1 MTKAEKLTLT
11 TMTANA
17 WLALHEAEFDNA
29 SHATS
34 WATYQELNSNKY
46 THGLRS
52 EWASLSELCD
62 ALKIDM
68 NDNSKLD
75 PSVATI
81 MDKCSEL
88 MTATWLI
95 YSVFPDYPFGH
106 DCATSTET
114 DADADNQ
121 SEEEEG

>member
-1 MTKAEKLTLT
+1 MTKAERLTLT
-11 TMTANA
+11 TMTAKA
-17 WLALHEAEFDNA
+17 WKTLHEQELENA

-34 WATYQELNSNKY
+34 WATYDELNSNKY
-46 THGLRS
+46 THGLRC
-52 EWASLSELCD
+52 EWASLSLLCD

-88 MTATWLI
+88 STATWAI
-95 YSVFPDYPFGH
+95 YREFPDYPFRNT
-106 DCATSTET
+106 DTE
-114 DADADNQ
+114 
-121 SEEEEG
+121 G

>member
-17 WLALHEAEFDNA
+17 WLALHEAEFNNA

-34 WATYQELNSNKY
+34 WAHYEELNSNKY
-46 THGLRS
+46 THGRRC
-52 EWASLSELCD
+52 EWASLSDLCD

-68 NDNSKLD
+68 NDNTQLD

-81 MDKCSEL
+81 MQTCVEL
-88 MTATWLI
+88 TSATWAI
-95 YSVFPDYPFGH
+95 YKEFPDYPFRNV
-106 DCATSTET
+106 DTE
-114 DADADNQ
+114 
-121 SEEEEG
+121 G

>member
-34 WATYQELNSNKY
+34 WATYQELNSNIY

-52 EWASLSELCD
+52 EWASLNALCD
-62 ALKIDM
+62 ALHIDM

-81 MDKCSEL
+81 MDKCCEL
-88 MTATWLI
+88 STATWLI
-95 YSVFPDYPFGH
+95 YSLLPDYPFGK
-106 DCATSTET
+106 TNET
-114 DADADNQ
+114 DANNQ
-121 SEEEEG
+121 NEEEEEG

>member
-1 MTKAEKLTLT
+1 MTKSEKLTLT

-34 WATYQELNSNKY
+34 WAHYEELNSNIY
-46 THGLRS
+46 THGLRC

-68 NDNSKLD
+68 NDYDSLT

-81 MDKCSEL
+81 MQKCSEL
-88 MTATWLI
+88 STATWAI
-95 YSVFPDYPFGH
+95 YREFPDYPYGH
-106 DCATSTET
+106 DCETSTET

>member
-17 WLALHEAEFDNA
+17 WLALHEAEFDNVQ
-29 SHATS
+29 SSTS
-34 WATYQELNSNKY
+34 WATYQELNSNNY
-46 THGLRS
+46 THGLRC
-52 EWASLSELCD
+52 EWASLYNLCD

-68 NDNSKLD
+68 NDDSQLD

-88 MTATWLI
+88 STATWSI
-95 YSVFPDYPFGH
+95 YKEFSDYPFRNT
-106 DCATSTET
+106 DETET
-114 DADADNQ
+114 DADNQ
-121 SEEEEG
+121 NEEEEG

>member
-1 MTKAEKLTLT
+1 MTKAERLTIT

-34 WATYQELNSNKY
+34 WATYQALNSNIY

-52 EWASLSELCD
+52 EWASLSDLCD

-68 NDNSKLD
+68 NDNASLD

-81 MDKCSEL
+81 MDKCFEL
-88 MTATWLI
+88 MTKAFKI
-95 YSVFPDYPFGH
+95 YREFPDYPFRN
-106 DCATSTET
+106 TSETET
-114 DADADNQ
+114 DATNQ
-121 SEEEEG
+121 NEEEMEG

>member
-1 MTKAEKLTLT
+1 MTKSEKLILT

-17 WLALHEAEFDNA
+17 WLALHEVEFDNVQ
-29 SHATS
+29 SSTS
-34 WATYQELNSNKY
+34 WATYQELNSNDY
-46 THGLRS
+46 TYGLRC
-52 EWASLSELCD
+52 EWASLSNLCD

-88 MTATWLI
+88 STATWEI
-95 YSVFPDYPFGH
+95 YRKFPDYPFRNT
-106 DCATSTET
+106 DETET
-114 DADADNQ
+114 DATNQ
-121 SEEEEG
+121 NDEMEG

>member
-17 WLALHEAEFDNA
+17 WLALNEAEFDNA
-29 SHATS
+29 SCATS

-62 ALKIDM
+62 ALKINM
-68 NDNSKLD
+68 HDNSKLD

-88 MTATWLI
+88 CTATWSI
-95 YSVFPDYPFGH
+95 YREFPDYPFRN
-106 DCATSTET
+106 TSET
-114 DADADNQ
+114 DADATNQ
-121 SEEEEG
+121 NEEEEA

>member
-1 MTKAEKLTLT
+1 MTKSEKLTLT

-17 WLALHEAEFDNA
+17 WLALHEAEFDNVQ
-29 SHATS
+29 SSTS

-46 THGLRS
+46 THGLRC
-52 EWASLSELCD
+52 EWASLSLLCD

-68 NDNSKLD
+68 NDDSQLD
-75 PSVATI
+75 LSVATI
-81 MDKCSEL
+81 MNKCSEL

>member
-1 MTKAEKLTLT
+1 MTKAERLTLT

-34 WATYQELNSNKY
+34 WAHYEELNSNRY

-62 ALKIDM
+62 ALHIDM
-68 NDNSKLD
+68 NDDTQLD

-81 MDKCSEL
+81 MKQCVEL
-88 MTATWLI
+88 STATWSI
-95 YSVFPDYPFGH
+95 YHQFSDYPYR
-106 DCATSTET
+106 DV
-114 DADADNQ
+114 
-121 SEEEEG
+121 

>member
-1 MTKAEKLTLT
+1 MTKSEKLILT

-17 WLALHEAEFDNA
+17 WLALREAEFDNVQ
-29 SHATS
+29 SSTS
-34 WATYQELNSNKY
+34 WATYQELNSNIY
-46 THGLRS
+46 THGLRC
-52 EWASLSELCD
+52 EWASLSLLCD

-95 YSVFPDYPFGH
+95 YSVFPDYPYGH
-106 DCATSTET
+106 DCATPTET

-121 SEEEEG
+121 NGEEEG